1 MTAILTFLSVSL
13 LLYPL
18 SCIPSEAA
26 CAFLWVASYAASRVA
41 HLWYSHLVPSRFLL
55 TTSILFYLYPRTTS
69 FHKSSLNCA
78 VDRPRARA
86 PFYHAR
92 ESSPSLALLS
102 LSFALL
108 FLSCH
113 SHCFCPSTRHSCH
126 LCPDL
131 LRVGTH
137 AGQMTH
143 APMHTYT
150 RGTQSHDLSSC
161 FATAHHSF
169 ALPLPD

>member
-1 MTAILTFLSVSL
+1 MLCYVML
-13 LLYPL
+13 
-18 SCIPSEAA
+18 
-26 CAFLWVASYAASRVA
+26 
-41 HLWYSHLVPSRFLL
+41 
-55 TTSILFYLYPRTTS
+55 
-69 FHKSSLNCA
+69 
-78 VDRPRARA
+78 
-86 PFYHAR
+86 
-92 ESSPSLALLS
+92 SSPSLALLS